1 MRLRPEGGGAP
12 PAEGEASQERR
23 LRTFS
28 ALGYTQYRRLW
39 GGTFF
44 TFAAGQMTIIARPW
58 LAYELTDSAFWLGVV
73 ALGQGVP
80 MFFMSPFGGVA
91 ADRLSK
97 RTVLLVSQSA
107 LLMMALV
114 LVVLLYLDIVE
125 VWHLLL
131 QALVHGTAMPF
142 NMPVRQSY
150 VPLLLPRRLIPNG
163 VALQAAG
170 RNVNQVAAPGLA
182 GILLGV
188 DPLIAFATVASFHV
202 LSMAMSLTFPAGRP
216 EEQRSRGMRGELLLG
231 FRYVLSTPLLR
242 LLFGMLLIM
251 LVLGMP
257 YVHLLPVF
265 QEVLSV
271 GPELLGFMYASIGL
285 GGFCG
290 SLTVASFARLA
301 SGLPQMAVGV
311 AFGVALAAFALSP
324 FYALSVVLLFC
335 TGFAHQAYT
344 TINQTLIITRTDP
357 SLYGRVMSI
366 NLMLRSFI
374 TMSILP
380 LGRWWMSSARRE
392 HSRSSAACSHR
403 RCCSSVSCAGRRY
416 RRARGAHE
424 SDRRCE

>member
-1 MRLRPEGGGAP
+1 MRRGAESEEAP
-12 PAEGEASQERR
+12 PNEEAATSGRR

-28 ALGYTQYRRLW
+28 ALGYAQYRRLW

-58 LAYELTDSAFWLGVV
+58 LAYELTGSAFWLGAV
-73 ALGQGVP
+73 ALAQGIP
-80 MFFMSPFGGVA
+80 MFFMSPLGGVA

-107 LLMMALV
+107 LLAMALV

-125 VWHLLL
+125 AWHLAL

-170 RNVNQVAAPGLA
+170 RNVNQVAAPGVA
-182 GILLGV
+182 GILLGI
-188 DPLIAFATVASFHV
+188 DPLIAFGTVASFHV
-202 LSMAMSLTFPAGRP
+202 LSMAMSLTFPAGHP
-216 EEQRSRGMRGELLLG
+216 EQRRSRGMRGELLLG
-231 FRYVLSTPLLR
+231 FRYVFSTPLLR

-271 GPELLGFMYASIGL
+271 GPELLGFMYAAIGL

-290 SLTVASFARLA
+290 SLTVASFTRLA
-301 SGLPQMAVGV
+301 SGLPQMIVGV
-311 AFGVALAAFALSP
+311 GFGVALAGFALSP
-324 FYALSVVLLFC
+324 SYALSIGLLFC

-357 SLYGRVMSI
+357 ALYGRVMSI

-374 TMSILP
+374 TMAILP
-380 LGRWWMSSARRE
+380 FGVLVDQFGAP
-392 HSRSSAACSHR
+392 ATFA
-403 RCCSSVSCAGRRY
+403 VTGGVLAGSLLLIGVV
-416 RRARGAHE
+416 RGTTIPE
-424 SDRRCE
+424 GVRGV

>member
-1 MRLRPEGGGAP
+1 MRRSIP
-12 PAEGEASQERR
+12 
-23 LRTFS
+23 TFS
-28 ALGYTQYRRLW
+28 ALGYAQYRQLW

-44 TFAAGQMTIIARPW
+44 TFAAGQMTMIARPW

-73 ALGQGVP
+73 ALAQGIP

-107 LLMMALV
+107 LLLMALLLV
-114 LVVLLYLDIVE
+114 LVLYLEIVE
-125 VWHLLL
+125 VWHLVLFS
-131 QALVHGTAMPF
+131 LVHGSAMPF

-150 VPLLLPRRLIPNG
+150 VPLLLPRRLIPSG

-170 RNVNQVAAPGLA
+170 RNVNQVAAPGVA
-182 GILLGV
+182 GILLGI
-188 DPLIAFATVASFHV
+188 DPLIAFGTVAAFHV

-216 EEQRSRGMRGELLLG
+216 EQQRGRGMRGELLLG
-231 FRYVLSTPLLR
+231 FRYVYSTPLLR
-242 LLFGMLLIM
+242 LLFAMLLIM

-271 GPELLGFMYASIGL
+271 GPELLGFMYAAIGL

-290 SLTVASFARLA
+290 SLTVASFSRLA
-301 SGLPQMAVGV
+301 SGLPQLIVGV
-311 AFGVALAAFALSP
+311 AFGLALAAFALSP
-324 FYALSVVLLFC
+324 FYALSIALLFC

-344 TINQTLIITRTDP
+344 TINQTLIVTRTDP
-357 SLYGRVMSI
+357 ALYGRVMSI

-374 TMSILP
+374 TMAILP
-380 LGRWWMSSARRE
+380 FGALVDAFGAPATFAVTGGVLAGSLLLIGLVRGTTIPEGVRSA
-392 HSRSSAACSHR
+392 
-403 RCCSSVSCAGRRY
+403 
-416 RRARGAHE
+416 
-424 SDRRCE
+424 

>member
-1 MRLRPEGGGAP
+1 MRQPESGDAP
-12 PAEGEASQERR
+12 PGEEEGAGGRR
-23 LRTFS
+23 VRTFS
-28 ALGYTQYRRLW
+28 ALGYAQYRQLW

-44 TFAAGQMTIIARPW
+44 TFAAGQMTMIARPW
-58 LAYELTDSAFWLGVV
+58 LAYELTGSAFWLGVV
-73 ALGQGVP
+73 ALAQGIP

-107 LLMMALV
+107 LLAMALIMV
-114 LVVLLYLDIVE
+114 VVLYLEIVE
-125 VWHLLL
+125 VWHLVLFS
-131 QALVHGTAMPF
+131 LVHGSAMPF

-170 RNVNQVAAPGLA
+170 RNVNQVAAPGVA
-182 GILLGV
+182 GVLLGI
-188 DPLIAFATVASFHV
+188 DPLIAFGTVASFHV
-202 LSMAMSLTFPAGRP
+202 VSMAMSLTFPAGRP
-216 EEQRSRGMRGELLLG
+216 EQARSRGMRGELLLG
-231 FRYVLSTPLLR
+231 FRYVYSTPLLR

-265 QEVLSV
+265 QDVLSV
-271 GPELLGFMYASIGL
+271 GPELLGFMFAAIGL

-290 SLTVASFARLA
+290 SLTVASFSRLA
-301 SGLPQMAVGV
+301 NGLPQLIVGV
-311 AFGVALAAFALSP
+311 GFGLALAAFALSP
-324 FYALSVVLLFC
+324 FYALSIALLFC

-357 SLYGRVMSI
+357 ALYGRVMSI

-374 TMSILP
+374 TMAILP
-380 LGRWWMSSARRE
+380 FGALVDQFGAP
-392 HSRSSAACSHR
+392 ATFA
-403 RCCSSVSCAGRRY
+403 VTGGVLAGSLLLIGFV
-416 RRARGAHE
+416 RGTTIPE
-424 SDRRCE
+424 GVRGV

>member
-1 MRLRPEGGGAP
+1 MRHQPERADAP
-12 PAEGEASQERR
+12 PDEDRSSAGRG

-28 ALGYTQYRRLW
+28 ALGYAQYRRLW

-44 TFAAGQMTIIARPW
+44 TFAAGQMTMIARPW
-58 LAYELTDSAFWLGVV
+58 LAYELTGSAFWLGVV
-73 ALGQGVP
+73 ALAQGIP

-97 RTVLLVSQSA
+97 RAVLLASQSA
-107 LLMMALV
+107 LLAMALI
-114 LVVLLYLDIVE
+114 LVVVLYLEIVE
-125 VWHLLL
+125 VWHLVLL
-131 QALVHGTAMPF
+131 SLVHGTAMPF

-170 RNVNQVAAPGLA
+170 RNVNQVAAPGVA

-188 DPLIAFATVASFHV
+188 DPLIAFATVAAFHV
-202 LSMAMSLTFPAGRP
+202 VSMGMSLTFPSGRIGQ
-216 EEQRSRGMRGELLLG
+216 QRGRGMRGELLLG
-231 FRYVLSTPLLR
+231 FRYVISTPLLR
-242 LLFGMLLIM
+242 LLFGMLLLM

-265 QEVLSV
+265 QEVLEI
-271 GPELLGFMYASIGL
+271 GPELLGFMFAAIGL

-290 SLTVASFARLA
+290 SLTVASFTRLA
-301 SGLPQMAVGV
+301 SGLPQLIMGIG
-311 AFGVALAAFALSP
+311 FGLALTAFALSP
-324 FYALSVVLLFC
+324 SYPLSIVLLFG

-357 SLYGRVMSI
+357 ALYGRVMSI

-374 TMSILP
+374 TMAILP
-380 LGRWWMSSARRE
+380 FGALVDDFGASATFAVTGGVL
-392 HSRSSAACSHR
+392 AASLLLIGL
-403 RCCSSVSCAGRRY
+403 V
-416 RRARGAHE
+416 RGTAVPE
-424 SDRRCE
+424 GVRGV

>member
-1 MRLRPEGGGAP
+1 MRRQPESGETP
-12 PAEGEASQERR
+12 PAEEVVAEGRG

-28 ALGYTQYRRLW
+28 ALGYAQYRRLW

-44 TFAAGQMTIIARPW
+44 TFAAGQMTMIARPW

-73 ALGQGVP
+73 ALGQGIP

-97 RTVLLVSQSA
+97 RTVLLVSQMA
-107 LLMMALV
+107 LLAMALV
-114 LVVLLYLDIVE
+114 LVVLLYLDVVE

-170 RNVNQVAAPGLA
+170 RNVNQVAAPGVA
-182 GILLGV
+182 GILLGI
-188 DPLIAFATVASFHV
+188 DPLTAFGTIAAFHV
-202 LSMAMSLTFPAGRP
+202 LSMAMSLTFPVGRP
-216 EEQRSRGMRGELLLG
+216 EERRSRGMRGELTLG
-231 FRYVLSTPLLR
+231 FRYVFSTPLLR

-271 GPELLGFMYASIGL
+271 GPELLGFMYATIGL
-285 GGFCG
+285 GGFFG

-301 SGLPQMAVGV
+301 GGLPQLIAGVG
-311 AFGVALAAFALSP
+311 FGVGLAAFALSP
-324 FYALSVVLLFC
+324 FYALSMALLFC

-357 SLYGRVMSI
+357 ALYGRVMSI

-374 TMSILP
+374 TMAILP
-380 LGRWWMSSARRE
+380 FGALVDHFGAPVTFAVAGGMIAGSLLLIGAVRGTTIPEGARSA
-392 HSRSSAACSHR
+392 
-403 RCCSSVSCAGRRY
+403 
-416 RRARGAHE
+416 
-424 SDRRCE
+424 